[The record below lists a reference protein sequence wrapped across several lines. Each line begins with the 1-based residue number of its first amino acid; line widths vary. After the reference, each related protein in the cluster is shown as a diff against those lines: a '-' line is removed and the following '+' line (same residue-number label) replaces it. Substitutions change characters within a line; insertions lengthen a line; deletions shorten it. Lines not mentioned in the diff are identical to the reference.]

1 LATALLLVG
10 SAVAVLGPPDAPGV
24 VAGVAFGVVLVLA
37 VTALVTSGRTPFRA
51 AIGIALVDVA
61 LLTVVPVR

>member
-1 LATALLLVG
+1 M
-10 SAVAVLGPPDAPGV
+10 LGPPDDPGV
-24 VAGVAFGVVLVLA
+24 VAGVAFAVVVVLA